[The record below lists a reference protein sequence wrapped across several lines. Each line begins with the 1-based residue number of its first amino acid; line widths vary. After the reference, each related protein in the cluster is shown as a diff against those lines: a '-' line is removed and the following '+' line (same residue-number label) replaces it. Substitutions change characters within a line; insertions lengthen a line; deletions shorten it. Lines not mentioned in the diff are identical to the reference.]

1 MKNWRWTAAA
11 VCLAAFAG
19 APVLA
24 QEFRGSILGRVTD
37 PSGAVVPGAAI
48 TVTNEE
54 TNVSVEVRTNQEGNY
69 NVPYLLPGR
78 YRVSVASPGFRT
90 AEQRGVIVQ
99 INDRIE
105 LNLTLEV
112 GATAE
117 SVVIKAESP
126 MLQTASVD
134 LGQVADRTILEPL
147 LLTSTVLNLANMA
160 PGVVASSSLSFGGT
174 MGNAQNNI
182 AVNGGNGT
190 QAGNDVTI
198 DGSPALAPRQS
209 GLAVGVPMS
218 DAVQEFKIVTT
229 MFDASLGRSNG
240 GAISITTKSGTNE
253 FRGSAF
259 YYTQNEAL
267 NANSWTNKRVGIPRP
282 EVDMYAAGVTFGG
295 PVLLPK
301 YNGRNRTFFFFA
313 YERNRNDNHAAGL
326 AFVPTSAMRQG
337 DFSGVLAQTGAPLAI
352 YDPLSTVVNAAGSF
366 VSRTVFPNAIIPS
379 ARLNPVGLA
388 VIDKLPSPNL
398 SDVKPQIN
406 RPNWSADMLFPQITN
421 NTSVRIDQSVGARHR
436 IFARIAAPQYQQA
449 PSPAYFVGAYSVP
462 PNGTTNLNTDTR
474 RHRAVTLDDT
484 VLFTPTLVGSFR
496 LGYTRIFTYNLMEGD
511 KQNPADLK
519 LPQAITSQQIAP
531 AWPIFEIAVDGAPF
545 IGSRP
550 RLSVNDI
557 WSFMNNFTK
566 PVGGHNLRFG
576 LDYRVT
582 RWNENNPG
590 TQANG
595 HFVFNNTLTR
605 SNPTQSSTGNT
616 SGSAMASLLLGMP
629 ATSSNRGIGYTS
641 PLTLQVHYG
650 GFFFQDDWK
659 ATRRLTLNLGLRYE
673 METPPTERFDRLLY
687 SFDPDL
693 DVGISVPGVG
703 RLKGAV
709 RFVNDGGI
717 GRRQGEFDK
726 NNFGPRFGV
735 AFSPGRNVAIRGGY
749 GIFYSS
755 AVNNIGTPSTD
766 GAFGALTQ
774 YVGSTGGDT
783 MPIPGV
789 NISNPFPNGY
799 VRPTGK
805 SLGVATD
812 LGSAVTYVYPRR
824 VLPYVQQWQFSV
836 QKQFSGQILGEV
848 AYVGTHSVKLFEDL
862 NLNELPDNLL
872 SNTTNVPNPFLGL
885 LPPASSLGQGSTVR
899 ATQLAR
905 RFPHFT
911 NVNEQRDNTGRLL
924 YHSLQ
929 TRAQKRFSRGLQ
941 LVANYTH
948 SKSMQYF
955 QYSSVNVR
963 KWRTVSPLDYP
974 HIFNLFL
981 TYQLPVGRGQA
992 LGKNWG
998 RALDAAA
1005 GGWTLAFFAHYKSGD
1020 PLTATDTNGTPI
1032 PTANPVTPGSVR
1044 DRLGDRLDPV
1054 TRLPLNPYFRSDV
1067 WIRIPNF
1074 GVSPEPPRWSW
1085 FRGPSQFTQTATM
1098 SKTIRVSERF
1108 KVDLRMQAQSP
1119 FNRVVFNNP
1128 ATNLA
1133 SPATFGVITASRSAG
1148 TRTITFGAKLR
1159 F

>member
-1 MKNWRWTAAA
+1 MKRVAIMSAI
-11 VCLAAFAG
+11 CLAAFSFGIA
-19 APVLA
+19 LA
-24 QEFRGSILGRVTD
+24 QEFRGSILGRITD
-37 PSGAVVPGAAI
+37 ASAGVVPGASV

-54 TNVSVEVRTNQEGNY
+54 TNVSVETRTNQEGNY
-69 NVPYLLPGR
+69 NIPYLLPGR
-78 YRVSVASPGFRT
+78 YRISVSAPGFRT
-90 AEQRGVIVQ
+90 AEQRGIVVQ

-112 GATAE
+112 GSTTE

-134 LGQVADRTILEPL
+134 LGQVADRTILEPMV
-147 LLTSTVLNLANMA
+147 LTTSILNLANMA
-160 PGVVASSSLSFGGT
+160 PGVLGSSSLGFGGT

-182 AVNGGNGT
+182 AVNGGSGT
-190 QAGNDVTI
+190 QSGNDVTV

-253 FRGSAF
+253 LRGSGF
-259 YYTQNEAL
+259 YYTQNTAL

-282 EVDMYAAGVTFGG
+282 EVDLYAAGGTVGG

-301 YNGRNRTFFFFA
+301 YDGRNRTFFFFSF
-313 YERNRNDNHAAGL
+313 ERNRNGNHAAGL
-326 AFVPTSAMRQG
+326 AFVPTAAMRQG
-337 DFSGVLAQTGAPLAI
+337 DFSGVLAQAGAPLVI

-366 VSRTVFPNAIIPS
+366 VSRSVFPNAIIP
-379 ARLNPVGLA
+379 ANRLNPIGLA
-388 VIDKLPSPNL
+388 VLDKLPAPNL
-398 SDVKPQIN
+398 EVRPQIN
-406 RPNWSADMLFPQITN
+406 RQNWTADMQFPQITRN
-421 NTSVRIDQSVGARHR
+421 WSVRVDQSAGAKHR
-436 IFARIAAPQYQQA
+436 IFARVAAPEYEQA

-462 PNGTTNLNTDTR
+462 PNGTSNLNTDNR
-474 RHRAVTLDDT
+474 RHRVVTLDDT
-484 VLFTPTLVGSFR
+484 VLFTPLLVGSFR
-496 LGYTRIFTYNLMEGD
+496 IGYTRVWTYNYMEGD

-519 LPQAITSQQIAP
+519 LPAAITSQQIAP
-531 AWPIFEIAVDGAPF
+531 AWPIFEIGVDGAPF

-550 RLSVNDI
+550 RKSVNDI
-557 WSFMNNFTK
+557 WSLMNNFTR
-566 PVGGHNLRFG
+566 PAGAHNLRFG
-576 LDYRVT
+576 LDYRIT

-605 SNPTQSSTGNT
+605 SNPTLSSTGNT
-616 SGSAMASLLLGMP
+616 SGSAIASLLLGLP
-629 ATSSNRGIGYTS
+629 ATVSNRGIGYTS

-687 SFDPDL
+687 GFDPDL
-693 DVGISVPGVG
+693 DIGITVPGVG
-703 RLKGAV
+703 RLRGGV

-726 NNFGPRFGV
+726 NNFGPRFGA
-735 AFSPGRNVAIRGGY
+735 AFSPGRSVVIRGGY

-755 AVNNIGTPSTD
+755 VLNNIGTPTTD
-766 GAFGALTQ
+766 AAFGALTQ
-774 YVGSTGGDT
+774 YVGSTGADT
-783 MPIPGV
+783 LPIPGV
-789 NISNPFPNGY
+789 SISNPFPNGY
-799 VRPTGK
+799 VKPTGK
-805 SLGVATD
+805 SLGAATD
-812 LGSAVTYVYPRR
+812 LGSAVSYLDPQR
-824 VLPYVQQWQFSV
+824 VLPYIQQWQVSV
-836 QKQFSGQILGEV
+836 QKQFRGQVLGEA
-848 AYVGTHSVKLFEDL
+848 AYVGTHSVKLFEDF
-862 NLNELPDNLL
+862 NLNELPDSLL
-872 SNTTNVPNPFLGL
+872 SNTSNVPNPFLGL

-899 ATQLAR
+899 ATQLSR

-911 NVNEQRDNTGRLL
+911 NVNEQRVNTGRVL

-929 TRAQKRFSRGLQ
+929 MRAQKRFSKGLQ
-941 LVANYTH
+941 LVANYTY
-948 SKSMQYF
+948 SKSMQYL
-955 QYSSVNVR
+955 QYSAVNVR

-974 HIFNLFL
+974 QMFNLFL

-992 LGKNWG
+992 VGRNWG

-1005 GGWTLAFFAHYKSGD
+1005 GGWTLVFITRYLSGD
-1020 PLTATDTNGTPI
+1020 ALTVTDTNGTPI
-1032 PTANPVTPGSVR
+1032 PTANPVTPGGVKE
-1044 DRLGDRLDPV
+1044 RLGDRMDPV
-1054 TRLPLNPYFRSDV
+1054 TRLPLNPYIRRDV

-1074 GVSPEPPRWSW
+1074 EVSPEPPRWSW
-1085 FRGPSQFTQTATM
+1085 LRGPSQWTQIATM
-1098 SKTIRVSERF
+1098 SKTIKISERL
-1108 KVDLRMQAQSP
+1108 KADLRMQASSP

-1133 SPATFGVITASRSAG
+1133 SPATFGVITASRSSG